1 VLKLLF
7 FTLVFAVSLFA
18 NKVIYF
24 NYDNIPKRVI
34 KGEVFAVTLKTL
46 STVRDFD
53 DIVYSFKNHPGIKV
67 LNEAPQREKKGK
79 YFYDTFHFLT
89 TSSYAKLPDV
99 TASLIASDK
108 YNSST
113 IYGKKL
119 NVITLNPKK
128 NFANIIAN
136 NFEILEY
143 KTTTYDNLHNIV
155 IFIAQASNTDIKAL
169 HFQNVFKQGRES
181 VQNSY
186 EDAKI
191 TYFVVIDKRIE
202 NFRFS
207 YFNLVKNRFISLS
220 IPIVVDDDSVTTQS
234 DLKPRDQSHDRLKI
248 YIAAAVTLIGLILIL
263 WRKKYIYLIFIL
275 LPIGYIL
282 YLAIPQKEVCIKQG
296 AKIYLLPV
304 SNGTIFEI
312 TQTQFS
318 LPKEGSIKGFTKVKL
333 KNEKIGWIKNEDT
346 CTY

>member
-1 VLKLLF
+1 MLKLLF
-7 FTLVFAVSLFA
+7 ITLVFAVSLFA

-53 DIVYSFKNHPGIKV
+53 DIVYSFENHPGIKILDEV
-67 LNEAPQREKKGK
+67 PQREEKGK

-99 TASLIASDK
+99 TASLIASDE
-108 YNSST
+108 YNSSS

-155 IFIAQASNTDIKAL
+155 IFVAQASNTDIEAL
-169 HFQNVFKQGRES
+169 HFQNVFKQGIES

-186 EDAKI
+186 EEAKI

-207 YFNLVKNRFISLS
+207 YFNLLKNRFISLS

-333 KNEKIGWIKNEDT
+333 QNEKIGWVKNEDT
-346 CTY
+346 CSY